1 MNIHEEQSKK
11 NGRMQVA
18 VFGVTPTTYS
28 LLKSPE
34 YFYRELMPYMQSSGD
49 DVATISKKRHE
60 CIDEAAAGNDIK
72 KRQNP

>member
-1 MNIHEEQSKK
+1 MKTEEQKK
-11 NGRMQVA
+11 IGMQAA

-34 YFYRELMPYMQSSGD
+34 YFYREMPYMQSSGD